1 MTPSRPLEILHAL
14 IQGLD
19 PLTGEPLASDSA
31 LHRAEV
37 LRALLAAVAA
47 LEQSAARA
55 QRRAQLPDNVG
66 RPWSEAEQSQLAAGY
81 RAGESP
87 AALAEKHRRTRR
99 AIEVRLERMGLLRA
113 EQRVTRGGF
122 SGVSEAAPPRR
133 AAHGR
138 PARAPLTRRGRRIR
152 H

>member
-55 QRRAQLPDNVG
+55 QRRAQLPDNV
-66 RPWSEAEQSQLAAGY
+66 GY